1 MNARLNVAKES
12 FSDKLTAFLARRP
25 SLAEAQAQLDET
37 SAALVSL
44 RERHDVALKAA
55 DNAAVA
61 AAEGMP
67 GADTQRD
74 QRRAEARQL
83 REDIHDAEVLLQKRR
98 ERLEDAKTAER
109 GRAVAA
115 IWEEANT
122 HFIKRE
128 AAAGRVQAA
137 IESLAQ
143 GIEEL
148 NHETSL
154 LHVLLEGR
162 ADQHLDLGTVR
173 GTVGVLL
180 TEATTGQKTHID
192 TRPPAE
198 LVADQH
204 RAVRHA
210 TKL

>member
-1 MNARLNVAKES
+1 MAKES
-12 FSDKLTAFLARRP
+12 FSDKLAAFLARRP
-25 SLAEAQAQLDET
+25 SLSEAQSQLDET

-44 RERHDVALKAA
+44 RERHDAAIKAA
-55 DNAAVA
+55 DDAAIA
-61 AAEGMP
+61 AAEGMS
-67 GADTQRD
+67 GADVQRD
-74 QRRAEARQL
+74 RLRAEARQL
-83 REDIHDAEVLLQKRR
+83 REDIHDAEILITKRR

-109 GRAVAA
+109 ARAVAA
-115 IWEEANT
+115 IWGEAET
-122 HFIKRE
+122 HFTKRE

-143 GIEEL
+143 GLEEL

-162 ADQHLDLGTVR
+162 ADQHLELGTIR

-180 TEATTGQKTHID
+180 TEATTGQKMHID

-198 LVADQH
+198 LVAGQH
-204 RAVRHA
+204 GAIRRA